1 MGIKE
6 RREKEKD
13 DMRNSIL
20 KAAYEIVN
28 EEGEKNLSIR
38 KIAKKIDY
46 SPAIVYHYFNDKE
59 DIINQIILFGYQ
71 KILKAVSFEEHPIG
85 NSEEIFKQ
93 RLYKYAETALSMCD
107 EYKNIMIND
116 SEKIVNKT
124 SMLYK
129 GVSSD
134 KKAIEMLCDGI
145 KEISGRNEMDQ
156 ESVELTAQVIW
167 ASMFG
172 LIIRLTVEK
181 NIEESQ
187 KKKLIDREIDLIIK
201 GLKYEKQI

>member
-1 MGIKE
+1 MGLKE

-20 KAAYEIVN
+20 KAAYEIVK

-71 KILKAVSFEEHPIG
+71 KILKAVSFEKHPAG
-85 NSEEIFKQ
+85 DAEEVFKQ
-93 RLYKYAETALSMCD
+93 GLQKYAETAFSMAD
-107 EYKNIMIND
+107 EYKNIMVND
-116 SEKIVNKT
+116 SEKIVKKT

-134 KKAIEMLCDGI
+134 KKAIKMLCGGI
-145 KEISGRNEMDQ
+145 KEISGRNKMDE
-156 ESVELTAQVIW
+156 ESAELTAQVIW

-172 LIIRLTVEK
+172 LIIRLIVEK
-181 NIEESQ
+181 DIEESQ

-201 GLKYEKQI
+201 GIKYEKQI